1 MGSTGRRYGGLHLCR
16 SWHGAGVRAGAEI
29 ERQRTGRCEVSR
41 VANSYWIDERIRT
54 QRVSPRA
61 NSLAS
66 VQQISQ
72 DIIGTRS
79 EVRRRGGVIPSWV
92 VFGMILLATLAVCVT
107 VNMRTRAKVQV
118 AAQQLT
124 AMQTDV
130 EALRSMNQSLK
141 SELQR
146 LRTDPRTIEL
156 AARAR
161 LNMVRSNEFV
171 VPVE

>member
-1 MGSTGRRYGGLHLCR
+1 MSK
-16 SWHGAGVRAGAEI
+16 
-29 ERQRTGRCEVSR
+29 
-41 VANSYWIDERIRT
+41 VANTYWVDERIRS

-61 NSLAS
+61 GSLAS
-66 VQQISQ
+66 VQQISME
-72 DIIGTRS
+72 ILGTRT
-79 EVRRRGGVIPSWV
+79 EVRRRGGIIPSWV
-92 VFGMILLATLAVCVT
+92 IFGMILLATFAVCVT
-107 VNMRTRAKVQV
+107 VNMRTRAKVHV

-124 AMQTDV
+124 AMETDV
-130 EALRSMNQSLK
+130 EALRSVNQSLK
-141 SELQR
+141 SDLER

>member
-1 MGSTGRRYGGLHLCR
+1 MS
-16 SWHGAGVRAGAEI
+16 RA
-29 ERQRTGRCEVSR
+29 
-41 VANSYWIDERIRT
+41 ANTYWVDERIRS
-54 QRVSPRA
+54 QRVSPRT

-66 VQQISQ
+66 VQQISME
-72 DIIGTRS
+72 IIGTRT
-79 EVRRRGGVIPSWV
+79 EVRRRGGIIPSWV
-92 VFGMILLATLAVCVT
+92 VFGMILLATFAVCVT
-107 VNMRTRAKVQV
+107 VNMRTRAKVHV

-130 EALRSMNQSLK
+130 EALRTVNQSLK
-141 SELQR
+141 SEVEK
-146 LRTDPRTIEL
+146 LRTDPRAIET

>member
-1 MGSTGRRYGGLHLCR
+1 M
-16 SWHGAGVRAGAEI
+16 E
-29 ERQRTGRCEVSR
+29 
-41 VANSYWIDERIRT
+41 
-54 QRVSPRA
+54 
-61 NSLAS
+61 
-66 VQQISQ
+66 
-72 DIIGTRS
+72 IIGTRT
-79 EVRRRGGVIPSWV
+79 EVRRRGGIIPSWV

-130 EALRSMNQSLK
+130 EVLRNVNQSLK
-141 SELQR
+141 SDLER
-146 LRTDPRTIEL
+146 LRTDPRTIEVE
-156 AARAR
+156 ARAK

>member
-1 MGSTGRRYGGLHLCR
+1 
-16 SWHGAGVRAGAEI
+16 
-29 ERQRTGRCEVSR
+29 VSK
-41 VANSYWIDERIRT
+41 VANTYWVDERIRA
-54 QRVSPRA
+54 QRVVSRTNP
-61 NSLAS
+61 LAS
-66 VQQISQ
+66 VQQISL
-72 DIIGTRS
+72 DILGTRS
-79 EVRRRGGVIPSWV
+79 EVRRRGGIIPSWV
-92 VFGMILLATLAVCVT
+92 VFGMILLATFAVCVT
-107 VNMRTRAKVQV
+107 VNMRTRARVQV

-130 EALRSMNQSLK
+130 EALRNVNQSLK
-141 SELQR
+141 SEVER

>member
-1 MGSTGRRYGGLHLCR
+1 MSK
-16 SWHGAGVRAGAEI
+16 
-29 ERQRTGRCEVSR
+29 
-41 VANSYWIDERIRT
+41 VANYWVDERIRA
-54 QRVSPRA
+54 QRVAPRT
-61 NSLAS
+61 NSSLAS
-66 VQQISQ
+66 VQQIS
-72 DIIGTRS
+72 IEILGTRT
-79 EVRRRGGVIPSWV
+79 EVRRRGGIIPSWV

-107 VNMRTRAKVQV
+107 VNMRTRAKVHV

-130 EALRSMNQSLK
+130 EALRTVNHSLK
-141 SELQR
+141 SEVQK

-161 LNMVRSNEFV
+161 LNMVRSNEYV

>member
-1 MGSTGRRYGGLHLCR
+1 M
-16 SWHGAGVRAGAEI
+16 
-29 ERQRTGRCEVSR
+29 SR
-41 VANSYWIDERIRT
+41 VANTYWIDERIKA
-54 QRVSPRA
+54 QRVAPRA

-66 VQQISQ
+66 VQQISL
-72 DIIGTRS
+72 DIIGTRA
-79 EVRRRGGVIPSWV
+79 EVRRRGGIIPSWV

-118 AAQQLT
+118 ATQQLT

-130 EALRSMNQSLK
+130 DSLRNVNQALRS
-141 SELQR
+141 EVQR

-171 VPVE
+171 IPVE